1 MVKRDGLVALQQYS
15 PNNIPKQV
23 EVDGTLYTPVLRYNV
38 ILVWVAEEHAEKI
51 INSPKNVVKS
61 CNCPNAS
68 NKPMFY
74 YCSEINVSI
83 HETGDRPK

>member
-1 MVKRDGLVALQQYS
+1 MIVREGKVALQQYS
-15 PNNIPKQV
+15 INNIPKQV
-23 EVDGTLYTPVLRYNV
+23 EVDGTLYTPVLRNNV

-51 INSPKNVVKS
+51 INSPKNTVKS
-61 CNCPNAS
+61 CDCPNAS
-68 NKPMFY
+68 RRQLFY